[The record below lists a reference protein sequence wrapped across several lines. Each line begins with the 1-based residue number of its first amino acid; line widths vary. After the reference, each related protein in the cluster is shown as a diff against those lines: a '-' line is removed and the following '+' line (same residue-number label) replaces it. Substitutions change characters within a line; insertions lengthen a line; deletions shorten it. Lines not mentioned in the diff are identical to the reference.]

1 MKKSLLFAVAAM
13 SMVASANAQIIS
25 RVEQAKNAKMANVA
39 KSQVFDLSNV
49 CEKEAQVATS
59 PSQLKKKAPATKAAW
74 SGAYYGRPDGAF
86 YINWDEDGMGYVRPF
101 LYGKPFTAYTYPNLT
116 EGNASYE
123 WTYYQVEKVD
133 GKNQEVPYTT
143 DSKDLTVDYGYTAV
157 TVPILKATFAN
168 GTSSSYQLSGH
179 KQGQTPVP
187 TSIFTTPISG
197 EALAKQGESPRDL
210 LALAHY
216 YGASDR
222 TATEKYGWGY
232 FTGKNQDG
240 TPGGHWFGKNTL
252 GYDLFAGAFEKPTK
266 PYILNNV
273 YLYMAALKVKGDAPL
288 NVTVYRLD
296 HMFPYKDGERVVIG
310 EAEMSE
316 DKVVAK
322 GKVVLTKA
330 NTTEGGGIFKVSLVE
345 IEDGL
350 EYEVTPEIDFPI
362 LIVVD
367 GLGGENVETASLLL
381 TEDEF
386 DEGKGELAFIG
397 KKEANVLYGLN
408 NFFSSGEK
416 KSGIS
421 IFIGNTNPFLTFNYN
436 LEDGKYKFPDNGGT
450 LVREFG
456 KAMEYV
462 SFYTNKGSEE
472 WDMTCNGADVPEW
485 LTIEL
490 SDVMDNGE
498 FSGEVQAK
506 VTATALP
513 AGVPYR
519 EAKVKFHILGDYKE
533 FLFTQGEPTG
543 INDVTATGNI
553 KAHKVVENGQVL
565 VVVGDK
571 KYNMMGAEV
580 K

>member
-86 YINWDEDGMGYVRPF
+86 YINWDEGGGGYVRPF

-133 GKNQEVPYTT
+133 GKYQEVPYTT

-157 TVPILKATFAN
+157 TVPILNATFAS
-168 GTSSSYQLSGH
+168 GASSYQLGGN
-179 KQGQTPVP
+179 KQGQPVVP
-187 TSIFTTPISG
+187 TSFFATQYPN
-197 EALAKQGESPRDL
+197 EALLSNYEGYCDL
-210 LALAHY
+210 LANAHY
-216 YGASDR
+216 YGSSDR
-222 TATEKYGWGY
+222 TATKQNGWGY
-232 FTGKNQDG
+232 YSGKNQDG

-252 GYDLFAGAFEKPTK
+252 GWDIFGGAFEKPTK
-266 PYILNNV
+266 PYVLNNV
-273 YLYMAALKVKGDAPL
+273 YFYATALEVTGDAPITA
-288 NVTVYRLD
+288 TVYRLD
-296 HMFPYKDGERVVIG
+296 HMFPYLEGENVVIG
-310 EAEMSE
+310 EAEVNE
-316 DKVVAK
+316 EAVVAR
-322 GKVVLTKA
+322 GSIVLTKA
-330 NTTEGGGIFKVSLVE
+330 NTKDGRGVYKIPLKE

-362 LIVVD
+362 LVVID
-367 GLGGENVETASLLL
+367 GLGGDNVKSASLLA
-381 TEDEF
+381 TEDEV
-386 DEGKGELAFIG
+386 DEGKGELAFLG
-397 KKEANVLYGLN
+397 NKESNVFRGLN
-408 NFFSSGEK
+408 NFFQSGEM
-416 KSGIS
+416 KSGLS
-421 IFIGNTNPFLTFNYN
+421 IFIGQTNPFLVFNYN
-436 LEDGKYKFPDNGGT
+436 GEDGKYKFPDNGGT

-456 KAMEYV
+456 QQAMDYV
-462 SFYTNKGSEE
+462 SFYSSTSSEE
-472 WDMTCNGADVPEW
+472 WDLSCNGAEVPEW
-485 LTIEL
+485 LNIEL

-498 FSGEVQAK
+498 FSGEVRAK
-506 VTATALP
+506 VTAAALP
-513 AGVPYR
+513 EGVAYR
-519 EAKVKFHILGDYKE
+519 EAKVKFHTLGDYQE
-533 FLFTQGEPTG
+533 FLFTQGEPSG
-543 INDVTATGNI
+543 INDVTATGNA

>member
-1 MKKSLLFAVAAM
+1 MKKSLLFAVVAM
-13 SMVASANAQIIS
+13 SMVASANAQVIS
-25 RVEQAKNAKMANVA
+25 RVEQAKNAKKVNVA

-59 PSQLKKKAPATKAAW
+59 PSQLKKAPATKAAW

-86 YINWDEDGMGYVRPF
+86 YINWDESGAGYVLPF
-101 LYGKPFTAYTYPNLT
+101 LFGKPFTAYTYPNLT
-116 EGNASYE
+116 EGAASNE

-133 GKNQEVPYTT
+133 GKYQEVPYTS
-143 DSKDLTVDYGYTAV
+143 DSKDLTVDYDYTSV
-157 TVPILKATFAN
+157 TVPILKSTFAD

-187 TSIFTTPISG
+187 TSIFTTVISS
-197 EALAKQGESPRDL
+197 EALAGNYESPCDL

-216 YGASDR
+216 YGSSDR

-232 FTGKNQDG
+232 YSGKNQDG

-252 GYDLFAGAFEKPTK
+252 GFDLFAGAFEKPTK

-273 YLYMAALKVKGDAPL
+273 YLYLTALKVKGDAPL

-296 HMFPYKDGERVVIG
+296 QMFPYKDGERVVIG
-310 EAEMSE
+310 EAEFNE
-316 DKVVAK
+316 QKVVAK
-322 GKVVLTKA
+322 GSVVLTTA
-330 NTTEGGGIFKVSLVE
+330 NTANGGGIYKVSLVE
-345 IEDGL
+345 FEDGL

-381 TEDEF
+381 TNDEF

-397 KKEANVLYGLN
+397 NKEANVLSGIN
-408 NFFSSGEK
+408 NFFQSGELK
-416 KSGIS
+416 AGIS
-421 IFIGNTNPFLTFNYN
+421 IFIGNTNPFITFNYN

-462 SFYTNKGSEE
+462 SFYTTNSSEE
-472 WDMTCNGADVPEW
+472 WDMTCNGAEVPEW
-485 LTIEL
+485 LNIEL
-490 SDVMDNGE
+490 TDVMDNGE

-506 VTATALP
+506 VTAAALP
-513 AGVPYR
+513 DGVPYR

-543 INDVTATGNI
+543 INDVTATGNA